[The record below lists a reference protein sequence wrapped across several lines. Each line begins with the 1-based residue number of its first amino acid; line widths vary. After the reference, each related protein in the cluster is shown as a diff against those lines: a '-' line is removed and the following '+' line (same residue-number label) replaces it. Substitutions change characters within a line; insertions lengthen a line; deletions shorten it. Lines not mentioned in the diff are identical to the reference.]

1 MKNFILLSILILFLC
16 SASSNPVQ
24 SQESNDQGMFLVL
37 EESVAP
43 DKMPEFV
50 KVQSEVFEKL
60 DELNSDMTFYA
71 YRLQDFS
78 FYWAIPIENFA
89 GIDVFFSEMME
100 NHQKLMEIG
109 FDPADKFRDLSSLS
123 HFVVRW
129 NKELSYYPE
138 DYEDPEDPDIFY
150 EWAFIHLKSG
160 HEKEAAEVLKKYQE
174 LYDSVEETYQW
185 DVYEV
190 LLGNQT
196 PCWILESQAKT
207 ELDMRTIESELNDKH
222 GEKFE
227 ELWPEFVKH
236 VDKMEIKKGW
246 YLPKWSHV
254 SKE

>member
-1 MKNFILLSILILFLC
+1 MKNFILLSILFLC
-16 SASSNPVQ
+16 SAYTPVQ
-24 SQESNDQGMFLVL
+24 CQESNDQGMFLVF

-43 DKMPEFV
+43 DKMPQFV
-50 KVQSEVFEKL
+50 KVQSEAFKKF
-60 DELNSDMTFYA
+60 DELNFDMTIYA
-71 YRLQDFS
+71 YRLQDFA

-89 GIDVFFSEMME
+89 AIDVLFAQMME
-100 NHQKLMEIG
+100 HHQKLMENG
-109 FDPADKFRDLSSLS
+109 YDPADKFRDLSSLS

-129 NKELSYYPE
+129 NKDLSYYPE
-138 DYEDPEDPDIFY
+138 DFEKPEEPDIFY

-160 HEKEAAEVLKKYQE
+160 HEKEAAKVLKKYQE
-174 LYDSVEETYQW
+174 LYDSVDESYQW

-207 ELDMRTIESELNDKH
+207 ELDMRTIESELNDKY

-246 YLPKWSHV
+246 YIPKWSRV
-254 SKE
+254 AKE